1 MQEIISHTDAQLV
14 KNTLENKDNFRYI
27 IERYQAPLSGYIARR
42 ARVSSFDIDDI
53 LQDIFIKVYTH
64 LNDYDDSL
72 KFSSW
77 IYRIAH
83 NYIIDWYRKHKRDP
97 AISLDDE
104 AQSISAMLEDTDIDI
119 YQYKTEEKK
128 ETLQSVNHALAKIL
142 PDYREILLLRFVEEK
157 SYEEIS
163 DILKI
168 SKTSVGVK
176 INRAKQ
182 ALKKH
187 INSINI

>member
-1 MQEIISHTDAQLV
+1 MHDIKNATDQELVSLALKEQDA
-14 KNTLENKDNFRYI
+14 FGYI
-27 IERYQAPLSGYIARR
+27 IARYEHKLALYVRRR
-42 ARVSSFDIDDI
+42 AKVSHADIEDI

-64 LNDYDDSL
+64 LNDYNETLS
-72 KFSSW
+72 FSAW
-77 IYRIAH
+77 VYRIAH
-83 NYIIDWYRKHKRDP
+83 NYVIDWYRKHKRDP
-97 AISLDDE
+97 VVSLDNEDVHILSVLPDE
-104 AQSISAMLEDTDIDI
+104 SVDI
-119 YQYKTEEKK
+119 YAYKQEEIS
-128 ETLQSVNHALAKIL
+128 SVQNLINQALAKIL
-142 PDYREILLLRFVEEK
+142 PDYREILILRFVEEK

-187 INSINI
+187 INNINI